1 MKTKYLFSAA
11 ILAGMFAACTNEDF
25 VETSTNPVDPNDGR
39 PTVNVKLGVD
49 LGNNADTR
57 LIFDRKEGYQFEVG
71 NKIGALLMDE
81 IPATQTLR
89 PHSNPAE
96 WAQLSWLEKYSL
108 TSYIHTDYPFI
119 CTSETV
125 NGGTVWESDAKMLEG
140 NYFFAYPYEG
150 YGAERQ
156 MVHSI
161 INQKQDGGD
170 EAAYLK
176 SYADNQFF
184 VGYGQIMK
192 GNETKDALVNV
203 NMSSVLGAVVIK
215 LRNSATVD
223 RTITKITLS
232 TPSDNAN
239 GKIYSL
245 LTIDPTK
252 AEYKGVDENKIAA
265 SVKNYNLRELTG
277 GNYTNKTTIFN
288 YANYLDNAEE
298 LYDHTKYEAQDKFV
312 RNIGENEEDN
322 YKRIEALRRT
332 INPVSGSDDYYA
344 ELSLTD
350 GGKPGI
356 VAKANE
362 ANTIEACIMINPITV
377 KNGEDKL
384 ILTIY
389 TTDGMVKDI
398 DLTKEKS
405 ENNGASNTVKT
416 DQAIL
421 NVAPNVK
428 NSVTVTFDNNSVQAP
443 TETAI
448 NNSDDLKQYI
458 GWVATLGDKRL
469 NVVELQNNAA
479 VDAASVKLLKDNN
492 ISLYVKAVTGA
503 KLQLPAEAGVEDAL
517 DYIIVDQACTVEVL
531 GTANIG
537 KNTLN
542 RDFDAKLKDIPQ
554 DAILT
559 DRFMNLK
566 LEVAEG
572 ATLNVTGAQLDGNE
586 ANPIEVE
593 VTNKGTL
600 NVAKEGN
607 IKLQKL
613 TNGSATE
620 TATVNVEGKMTLAAV
635 STNELKGVVTVKAG
649 GYLSGTVGG
658 FFSNKGILHNHGAIW
673 NIVNAASGS
682 VKPSTV
688 IIYKDATACN
698 FNSND
703 GVIKYD
709 ELSETNTITGTI
721 VPSALGTIQ
730 YTTVY
735 TGSAAKSISTDEAV
749 KYSITDLTVTE
760 GELKSNYGQPGAS
773 ASYAGAYTAT
783 TLKTLVLKGD
793 DIKVT
798 GYPLTMQTAG
808 VFQVEGSVNLGASIV
823 SATFDAKSYITG
835 TVTVSAKVAFA
846 SVATA
851 VANSGT
857 TAVDHNTLT
866 VATTPQLKNA
876 TINISAGKFLAAEN
890 VAVAANTNNAINASG
905 MFYYKEGQTL
915 PTTGLTVSG
924 TQDNSTI
931 TSADGTISDK

>member
-81 IPATQTLR
+81 IPATQALR

-232 TPSDNAN
+232 TPSNNAN

-537 KNTLN
+537 ANTLN
-542 RDFDAKLKDIPQ
+542 RDFDAKLKDIQ
-554 DAILT
+554 QGALT
-559 DRFMNLK
+559 NMYMNLK

-572 ATLNVTGAQLDGNE
+572 ATLNVTGKQLNGDG

-620 TATVNVEGKMTLAAV
+620 TAAVNVEGKMTLAAA

-649 GYLSGTVGG
+649 GYLSGTVDG
-658 FFSNKGILHNHGAIW
+658 FFENKGILHNHGAIW
-673 NIVNAASGS
+673 NIINAASGS

-688 IIYKDATACN
+688 IIYKDATDCN

-709 ELSETNTITGTI
+709 ELSATNKITGTI
-721 VPSALGTIQ
+721 VTTPVLGRIQ
-730 YTTVY
+730 YTTTY
-735 TGSAAKSISTDEAV
+735 AAAAATKEISTEDVVE
-749 KYSITDLTVTE
+749 YSITELTVTE
-760 GELKSNYGQPGAS
+760 GTLKSNYGRPDTEGD
-773 ASYAGAYTAT
+773 YEET
-783 TLKTLVLKGD
+783 TLTALVLKGNG
-793 DIKVT
+793 IKVVGT
-798 GYPLTMQTAG
+798 QYPLVMDATAANL
-808 VFQVEGSVNLGASIV
+808 FQIEGTVDLGASVV
-823 SATFDAKSYITG
+823 SANGFTSKSYISGNVNVSQKIAFAEKATAKFSAVPAFDYNELTAVTAPVMKTATIGIAAGKYLSVAAIDAAAGTTNTINAAGTFYG
-835 TVTVSAKVAFA
+835 TVG
-846 SVATA
+846 
-851 VANSGT
+851 SGI
-857 TAVDHNTLT
+857 DKSGDI
-866 VATTPQLKNA
+866 QNA
-876 TINISAGKFLAAEN
+876 QAAP
-890 VAVAANTNNAINASG
+890 
-905 MFYYKEGQTL
+905 F
-915 PTTGLTVSG
+915 
-924 TQDNSTI
+924 
-931 TSADGTISDK
+931 SDK